1 MATRRISDVI
11 PMIIMHHMIQK
22 LSEDIKLQVRVL
34 CSQPETL
41 KCKFEEDSSVSLK
54 RRMLKSKVERL
65 TNAEKELTKF

>member
-1 MATRRISDVI
+1 
-11 PMIIMHHMIQK
+11 MIQK

-41 KCKFEEDSSVSLK
+41 KRKFEEDSTVSLK
-54 RRMLKSKVERL
+54 RRMLKSKLERL